1 MVTIDYSS
9 LTAPGVIVTV
19 VRGMA
24 SGDSSSSTPT
34 LDDIDDCVTVRAV
47 DRRNIYGSSGGTEQ
61 SVSSPENVENDNQ
74 LERKKRAKTSVMWSE
89 FTEVVLPGGI
99 RKGECI
105 HCKTKLKITT
115 SGSTTQF
122 NRHLKRCVKRIAHLR
137 QQQINFPPSNSQG
150 GSNVLPA
157 LRGQF
162 SMLKMR
168 EFIAHWVL
176 MHEHPF
182 SIVEE
187 EGLNNMMKYGI
198 PEWTLISLNTCKNDC
213 MKVFESERQ
222 KLLTLLKGIR
232 KISLTTDLWHSGNQ
246 RMEYMVLTGHW
257 IDDHWKFNRQVL
269 NFIHF
274 PPPRSGVAIA
284 DAIFKC
290 LMDWGIEA
298 KVHTISV
305 DNASSNDVAVKVL
318 KDNFQAMGKLICGG
332 KMFHI
337 RYIIEDI
344 CDTVSY
350 INSSESRL
358 KVFVEIVQQRRLPFC
373 KLILDCKTRWNST
386 YDMLTTAMQF
396 RRVFPCLKERD
407 LSYQYCPKEEDWDK
421 VEKICPILKVF
432 SAASNLISGSDYPTS
447 NLFLKQ
453 VCTIKIMLDSK
464 SRDGDQ
470 FIQTMI
476 WKMKEK
482 FDKYWGECNLLMGVA
497 AILDPRLKMRVIEW
511 AFPKMYPQAESR
523 ANVDVVRDAL
533 YEVYREYVDASK
545 ASTVARASASTGG
558 AIQEV
563 GEGSGAAA
571 EMADNWDD
579 FSEYLDVVEMV
590 EPTKSELDCYLGEG
604 CHKCVGDATTFDALT
619 WWKANSTKFPILS
632 TMTRDILAIPI
643 TTVAS
648 ESTFSAGSRV
658 IDTYRSLLAPNMV
671 EMLLCG
677 CDWSRT
683 LNGVKKGCKEEQ
695 QPLEINLPIP

>member
-1 MVTIDYSS
+1 
-9 LTAPGVIVTV
+9 
-19 VRGMA
+19 
-24 SGDSSSSTPT
+24 
-34 LDDIDDCVTVRAV
+34 
-47 DRRNIYGSSGGTEQ
+47 
-61 SVSSPENVENDNQ
+61 
-74 LERKKRAKTSVMWSE
+74 
-89 FTEVVLPGGI
+89 
-99 RKGECI
+99 
-105 HCKTKLKITT
+105 
-115 SGSTTQF
+115 
-122 NRHLKRCVKRIAHLR
+122 
-137 QQQINFPPSNSQG
+137 
-150 GSNVLPA
+150 
-157 LRGQF
+157 
-162 SMLKMR
+162 
-168 EFIAHWVL
+168 
-176 MHEHPF
+176 
-182 SIVEE
+182 
-187 EGLNNMMKYGI
+187 
-198 PEWTLISLNTCKNDC
+198 
-213 MKVFESERQ
+213 
-222 KLLTLLKGIR
+222 
-232 KISLTTDLWHSGNQ
+232 
-246 RMEYMVLTGHW
+246 MVLTGHW
-257 IDDHWKFNRQVL
+257 IDDHWKFNRRVL
-269 NFIHF
+269 NFIHL
-274 PPPRSGVAIA
+274 PPPHSGVAIA

-318 KDNFQAMGKLICGG
+318 KDNFQVIGKLICGG
-332 KMFHI
+332 KMFHVRCCAHI
-337 RYIIEDI
+337 LNLVVQDGLYQIKHIIEDI
-344 CDTVSY
+344 RDTVSY

-358 KVFVEIVQQRRLPFC
+358 KVFAEIVQQRRLPFR

-407 LSYQYCPKEEDWDK
+407 LSYHYCPKEEDWDK

-482 FDKYWGECNLLMGVA
+482 FDKYWGECNLLMSVA

-511 AFPKMYPQAESR
+511 AFPKMYSQAESR
-523 ANVDVVRDAL
+523 ANMDIVRDAL

-545 ASTVARASASTGG
+545 ASTAACASASTGG

-571 EMADNWDD
+571 EMAENWDD
-579 FSEYLDVVEMV
+579 FSEYLDGVETV

-632 TMTRDILAIPI
+632 IMARDILAIPI

-658 IDTYRSLLAPNMV
+658 IDTYRSSLAPNTV